1 MDVDIRGRVANVKLS
16 RSRCLLPLFEAIMNS
31 LHAIEEAKP
40 SEGRIEIRVERNQ
53 SQKTIDEVDPSSF
66 PISGFV
72 VNDNGIGFTDH
83 HFRSFCKSD
92 TTEKFMRGGKGVG
105 RFLWLKA
112 FKQAEVKSVFR
123 DNGGMKKRE
132 FSFALTDTGISPL
145 NPLATTCDIAVAQTQ
160 VRLSG
165 FLTDFQQRCPKR
177 SEIIANRIVEHFL
190 ELFTLGKCPK
200 VMFLVDDVEQNRID
214 LNRRFSK
221 EMRLGSK
228 TQQFQIRGEKFKI
241 THVRLAAAHAQSHML
256 NFCAHGRV
264 VRSEPLSKLLP
275 YLEPSI
281 PDSDNGRPFV
291 YSGYVA
297 GDFLDQNVMSERT
310 HFDISEEESP
320 LEYPDDLSWS
330 ELIAAS
336 VPKSKGFL
344 APFVEPQNL
353 AKQEHIREYIHAKA
367 PQYRHLLT
375 QCKAELDELPSNLAD
390 DKLDLELYKI
400 DQRHEANLR
409 VRYEKLLSAGDKA
422 TLSHN
427 EQRKRFEKFLED
439 WNEAGMAKLAR
450 HVSHRKA
457 TLAFLEHRLG
467 LQDGTK
473 YALEEAIHEVIFPL
487 KATSDDVRSDQM
499 NLWILDEKLAF
510 HFYLASDKRLDQMG
524 DAVEVDSRDRPDLVI
539 FGHPIAFADT
549 APRFGSVVL
558 VEFKRPSRDDYSE
571 KDEKNPI
578 QQVYGYVMQ
587 IKAGKAKNR
596 HGGQLTVPP
605 TTPFYAYI
613 VCDMTPTLEQQA
625 IYAQLTKTPDGLGY
639 FGYNSQIGVYIEII
653 SFPKMIDD
661 AKMRNA
667 AFFDKLGLGTK

>member
-1 MDVDIRGRVANVKLS
+1 
-16 RSRCLLPLFEAIMNS
+16 MNS
-31 LHAIEEAKP
+31 LHAIDEAQGTD
-40 SEGRIEIRVERNQ
+40 GRIEIRVERDQ
-53 SQKTIDEVDPSSF
+53 SQKTLLDVDPSSF
-66 PISGFV
+66 PVSGFV
-72 VNDNGIGFTDH
+72 VIDNGVGFTDH

-92 TTEKFMRGGKGVG
+92 TTEKFKRGGKGVG

-112 FKQAEVKSVFR
+112 FKQADVKSVFR

-132 FSFALTDTGISPL
+132 FHFALTETGVSPL
-145 NPLATTCDIAVAQTQ
+145 DPPAETCDIAVAETQ

-165 FLTDFQQRCPKR
+165 FLSDYQQRCPKR
-177 SEIIANRIVEHFL
+177 AEIIANRIVEHFL
-190 ELFTLGKCPK
+190 ELFILRKCPK
-200 VMFLVDDVEQNRID
+200 SMFLVDSVEETRID
-214 LNRRFSK
+214 LNRRYSS
-221 EMRLGSK
+221 EMRLDTK
-228 TQQFQIRGEKFKI
+228 TQPFQIRGEKFKI
-241 THVRLAAAHAQSHML
+241 THVRLAASHAQSHML

-264 VRSEPLSKLLP
+264 VRSEPLAKLLP
-275 YLEPSI
+275 YLDPSI

-310 HFDISEEESP
+310 HFDISEEESS
-320 LEYPDDLSWS
+320 LEFADELSWS

-336 VPKSKGFL
+336 LPKTKGFL
-344 APFVEPQNL
+344 APFIEPLNTV
-353 AKQEHIREYIHAKA
+353 KQERIREYIRTKA

-375 QCKAELDELPSNLAD
+375 QCKAELDEVPSNLTD

-400 DQRHEANLR
+400 DQRHEAELR
-409 VRYEKLLSAGDKA
+409 VRYEKLLAAGDKA
-422 TLSHN
+422 TLSHD
-427 EQRKRFEKFLED
+427 EQRQRFEQFLED

-457 TLAFLEHRLG
+457 TLAFLEQRLG

-487 KATSDDVRSDQM
+487 KATSDDIRSDQM

-524 DAVEVDSRDRPDLVI
+524 DAVEVESPDRPDLAI

-571 KDEKNPI
+571 KEEKNPI
-578 QQVYGYVMQ
+578 QQVYGYVTQ
-587 IKAGKAKNR
+587 IKAGKAKDR
-596 HGGQLTVPP
+596 QGRQITVPP

-625 IYAQLTKTPDGLGY
+625 VYAQLTKTPDGMGY
-639 FGYNSQIGVYIEII
+639 FGYNAQVGVYVEII
-653 SFPKMIDD
+653 SFPKLIDD
-661 AKMRNA
+661 AKKRNA
-667 AFFDKLGLGTK
+667 AFFEKLGLGK